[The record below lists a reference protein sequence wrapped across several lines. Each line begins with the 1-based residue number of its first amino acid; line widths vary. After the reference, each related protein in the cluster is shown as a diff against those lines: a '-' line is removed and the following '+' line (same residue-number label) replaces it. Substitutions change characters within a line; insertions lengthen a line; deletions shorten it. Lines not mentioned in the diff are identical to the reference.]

1 MFNLFKKNNT
11 EILSPAE
18 GEIITLEQV
27 QDPVFSSK
35 LLGDGFAIKLKDG
48 RIFSPINGKVVSIF
62 PTKHALGL
70 IDENGLEVLIHIGID
85 TVSLNGTGFAIFV
98 TEGEKITTKTQLA
111 QVDLN
116 FLKLKSKD
124 SVTIIIFPT
133 LKGVLPDIETGSKKI
148 NDIVCKIS
156 T

>member
-85 TVSLNGTGFAIFV
+85 TVSLNGKGFAIFV

>member
-70 IDENGLEVLIHIGID
+70 LDENGLEVLIHIGID
-85 TVSLNGTGFAIFV
+85 TVSLNGKGFAIFV
-98 TEGEKITTKTQLA
+98 TEGE
-111 QVDLN
+111 
-116 FLKLKSKD
+116 
-124 SVTIIIFPT
+124 
-133 LKGVLPDIETGSKKI
+133 
-148 NDIVCKIS
+148 
-156 T
+156 

>member
-1 MFNLFKKNNT
+1 MQQNL
-11 EILSPAE
+11 
-18 GEIITLEQV
+18 

-85 TVSLNGTGFAIFV
+85 TVSLNGKGFAIFV

>member
-27 QDPVFSSK
+27 QDPVFSSE

-85 TVSLNGTGFAIFV
+85 TVSLNGKGFAIFV

>member
-70 IDENGLEVLIHIGID
+70 VDENGLEVLIHIGID
-85 TVSLNGTGFAIFV
+85 TVSLNGKGFAIFV